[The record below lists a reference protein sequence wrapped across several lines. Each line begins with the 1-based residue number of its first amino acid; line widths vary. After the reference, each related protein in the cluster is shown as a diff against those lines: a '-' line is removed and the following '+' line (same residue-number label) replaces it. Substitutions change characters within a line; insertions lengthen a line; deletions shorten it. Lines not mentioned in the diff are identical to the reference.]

1 MLRSILA
8 WCRKQYLSTIVAL
21 AVAFA
26 CLFGPLLALP
36 AHAAGG
42 NDAMSN
48 GVLVSKV
55 SEPPQAMDTDEVPI
69 VKQAVSGNQA
79 LCAAD
84 SHESAAAEG
93 EQMNLA
99 EGTDTSSPNQS
110 MVQSGGAMQQSETE
124 DATQATATPVQQQ
137 SNNAGKRA
145 AGVIVATAT
154 GGGAFALTKRRIKRD
169 ESASDE
175 VEASERIEKKPKVV
189 VPVQTSQSLPLCDP
203 VHLKAREQPKGL
215 VEESELATKYAQ
227 INDVGERAFQILIDL
242 GMIELHG

>member
-1 MLRSILA
+1 M
-8 WCRKQYLSTIVAL
+8 AL

-36 AHAAGG
+36 AHATGG
-42 NDAMSN
+42 NDVMSN

-55 SEPPQAMDTDEVPI
+55 SEPPQAMDTEEVAM

-93 EQMNLA
+93 EPINVA
-99 EGTDTSSPNQS
+99 AKGADTSSPNQS
-110 MVQSGGAMQQSETE
+110 VIQSGGAIQQSETE
-124 DATQATATPVQQQ
+124 DATLAAVAVATPVKQK

-169 ESASDE
+169 GSASDE
-175 VEASERIEKKPKVV
+175 MEASERIEKKPRVAI
-189 VPVQTSQSLPLCDP
+189 PVQTSQSLPLCDP